1 MKVFG
6 FNITRSAA
14 SNKAF
19 RPKARGQYKIVDD
32 SSHIIEQST
41 TETRGEDDILDHS
54 KRLRLLDLTR
64 NLVRNSSLFNTI
76 LGQMTTNVV
85 SSMGGKVI
93 LNFDDDKLNETLR
106 KLFSNWTRNA
116 DFYTGDTF
124 NHLLKRVLR
133 EYVIGGECVLLFDDG
148 LIEDSGRILLFEA
161 NEIVD
166 VPVGEIE
173 KRYGEG
179 STISQG
185 KVYSKFGRHI
195 GTVVTKS

>member
-1 MKVFG
+1 MKLFGFSITKANDTKKKVF
-6 FNITRSAA
+6 
-14 SNKAF
+14 
-19 RPKARGQYKIVDD
+19 KARGSYKIVDT

-41 TETRGEDDILDHS
+41 PETRGEDAILDHT

-133 EYVIGGECVLLFDDG
+133 
-148 LIEDSGRILLFEA
+148 
-161 NEIVD
+161 
-166 VPVGEIE
+166 
-173 KRYGEG
+173 
-179 STISQG
+179 
-185 KVYSKFGRHI
+185 
-195 GTVVTKS
+195 